1 MTEYKKVFLDTTP
14 LIYFLDDDIH
24 FGLKTRQIFEEIL
37 YNDRLLLTSVLTCM
51 EYLVHPYR
59 TNNQAKIKAC
69 ADFLNDCHI
78 PVLSINLEIAT
89 RAAQIRAAYKNI
101 SNHWMHYNWQPL
113 VYMDATLFSQTTSSS
128 DNSVKFTASP
138 STIGLQKDN
147 IMQNSSVAKN
157 SSSSRGS
164 FFAGSISCFSIWFS
178 FYHQ

>member
-69 ADFLNDCHI
+69 ADFLTDCHI

-89 RAAQIRAAYKNI
+89 KAAQIRAAYKDFK
-101 SNHWMHYNWQPL
+101 SLDALQL
-113 VYMDATLFSQTTSSS
+113 ATACVYGCDAFLTNDKQLRQFREIHCL
-128 DNSVKFTASP
+128 
-138 STIGLQKDN
+138 TIDDWLTE
-147 IMQNSSVAKN
+147 
-157 SSSSRGS
+157 R
-164 FFAGSISCFSIWFS
+164 
-178 FYHQ
+178 

>member
-1 MTEYKKVFLDTTP
+1 MLKIMLKDYATMTEYKKVFLDTTP

-89 RAAQIRAAYKNI
+89 RAAQIRAAYKDFK
-101 SNHWMHYNWQPL
+101 SLDALQL
-113 VYMDATLFSQTTSSS
+113 ATACVYGCDAFLTNDKKLRQFCEIHCL
-128 DNSVKFTASP
+128 
-138 STIGLQKDN
+138 TIDDWLTE
-147 IMQNSSVAKN
+147 
-157 SSSSRGS
+157 R
-164 FFAGSISCFSIWFS
+164 
-178 FYHQ
+178 

>member
-89 RAAQIRAAYKNI
+89 RAAQIRAAYKDFK
-101 SNHWMHYNWQPL
+101 SLDALQL
-113 VYMDATLFSQTTSSS
+113 ATACVYGCDAFLTNDKQLRQFCEIHCL
-128 DNSVKFTASP
+128 
-138 STIGLQKDN
+138 TIDDWLTE
-147 IMQNSSVAKN
+147 
-157 SSSSRGS
+157 R
-164 FFAGSISCFSIWFS
+164 
-178 FYHQ
+178 

>member
-89 RAAQIRAAYKNI
+89 RAAQIRAAYKDFK
-101 SNHWMHYNWQPL
+101 SLDALQL
-113 VYMDATLFSQTTSSS
+113 ATACVYGCDAFLTNDKQLRQLREIHCL
-128 DNSVKFTASP
+128 
-138 STIGLQKDN
+138 TIDDWLTE
-147 IMQNSSVAKN
+147 
-157 SSSSRGS
+157 R
-164 FFAGSISCFSIWFS
+164 
-178 FYHQ
+178 

>member
-59 TNNQAKIKAC
+59 TNNQAKIKAY

-89 RAAQIRAAYKNI
+89 RAAQIRAAYKDFK
-101 SNHWMHYNWQPL
+101 SL
-113 VYMDATLFSQTTSSS
+113 DALQLA
-128 DNSVKFTASP
+128 TACAYGCDAFLTNDKQLRQFREIHCL
-138 STIGLQKDN
+138 TIDDWLNK
-147 IMQNSSVAKN
+147 
-157 SSSSRGS
+157 R
-164 FFAGSISCFSIWFS
+164 
-178 FYHQ
+178 

>member
-37 YNDRLLLTSVLTCM
+37 YNDRLLLISVLTCM

-89 RAAQIRAAYKNI
+89 RAAKIRAAYKDFK
-101 SNHWMHYNWQPL
+101 SLDALQL
-113 VYMDATLFSQTTSSS
+113 ATACVYGCDAFLTNDKQLRQFREIHCL
-128 DNSVKFTASP
+128 
-138 STIGLQKDN
+138 TIDDWLTE
-147 IMQNSSVAKN
+147 
-157 SSSSRGS
+157 R
-164 FFAGSISCFSIWFS
+164 
-178 FYHQ
+178 

>member
-89 RAAQIRAAYKNI
+89 RAAQICAAYKDFK
-101 SNHWMHYNWQPL
+101 SLDALQL
-113 VYMDATLFSQTTSSS
+113 ATACVYGCDAFLTNDKQLRQFREIHCL
-128 DNSVKFTASP
+128 
-138 STIGLQKDN
+138 TIDDWLTE
-147 IMQNSSVAKN
+147 
-157 SSSSRGS
+157 R
-164 FFAGSISCFSIWFS
+164 
-178 FYHQ
+178 

>member
-89 RAAQIRAAYKNI
+89 RAAQIRAAYKDFK
-101 SNHWMHYNWQPL
+101 SLDALQL
-113 VYMDATLFSQTTSSS
+113 ATACVYGCDVFLTNDKQLRQFREIHCL
-128 DNSVKFTASP
+128 
-138 STIGLQKDN
+138 TIDDWLTE
-147 IMQNSSVAKN
+147 
-157 SSSSRGS
+157 R
-164 FFAGSISCFSIWFS
+164 
-178 FYHQ
+178 

>member
-24 FGLKTRQIFEEIL
+24 FGLKTHQIFEEIL

-89 RAAQIRAAYKNI
+89 RAAQIRAAYKDFK
-101 SNHWMHYNWQPL
+101 SLDALQL
-113 VYMDATLFSQTTSSS
+113 ATACVYGCDAFLTNDKQLRQFREIHCL
-128 DNSVKFTASP
+128 
-138 STIGLQKDN
+138 TIDDWLTE
-147 IMQNSSVAKN
+147 
-157 SSSSRGS
+157 R
-164 FFAGSISCFSIWFS
+164 
-178 FYHQ
+178 

>member
-78 PVLSINLEIAT
+78 PVLSINLEIAN
-89 RAAQIRAAYKNI
+89 K
-101 SNHWMHYNWQPL
+101 
-113 VYMDATLFSQTTSSS
+113 SSA
-128 DNSVKFTASP
+128 NSRCLQ
-138 STIGLQKDN
+138 GLQIIGCITTGN
-147 IMQNSSVAKN
+147 RLCIWM
-157 SSSSRGS
+157 RR
-164 FFAGSISCFSIWFS
+164 FSHKRQAAPTIP
-178 FYHQ
+178 